1 MDSLNSISG
10 DLDSA
15 VDGLTDASGSLAK
28 GLSKAARLVNKASDQ
43 LGEAS
48 DKISAFKDD
57 LDGALMSDDLATI
70 KTMIGND
77 PEGLAVSLSGPV
89 ALDRKPVYPIRN
101 YGSAMAPFYT
111 ILSLWVARLYWRP

>member
-1 MDSLNSISG
+1 
-10 DLDSA
+10 
-15 VDGLTDASGSLAK
+15 
-28 GLSKAARLVNKASDQ
+28 
-43 LGEAS
+43 
-48 DKISAFKDD
+48 
-57 LDGALMSDDLATI
+57 MSDDLATI

-111 ILSLWVARLYWRP
+111 ILPL

>member
-1 MDSLNSISG
+1 MS
-10 DLDSA
+10 
-15 VDGLTDASGSLAK
+15 GLTDASGSLAK
-28 GLSKAARLVNKASDQ
+28 GLSKAAGLVNKASDQ

-48 DKISAFKDD
+48 DKISAFKDE
-57 LDGALMSDDLATI
+57 LDSALISGDLATI

-111 ILSLWVARLYWRP
+111 ICRCGWARLFWRP

>member
-1 MDSLNSISG
+1 MS
-10 DLDSA
+10 
-15 VDGLTDASGSLAK
+15 GLTDASGSLAK

-48 DKISAFKDD
+48 DKISAFKDE

-77 PEGLAVSLSGPV
+77 PDGSPCRFPARRARSQAGLSDPQLRLGHGAVLHDFVAVGGLDCSGGHDEGLG
-89 ALDRKPVYPIRN
+89 
-101 YGSAMAPFYT
+101 
-111 ILSLWVARLYWRP
+111 